1 MNQFDSL
8 YTYLRQAF
16 DASVF
21 DNTYFDSWM
30 SDIRLLPSMKNMG
43 LGQIRVGV
51 RQYNAVFDWQRWPW
65 RQINP
70 DLLLCA
76 VLTWRN
82 EQTNDLYS
90 QLELDAPDIYVGT
103 PEDNIAEVTISMP
116 LADAIILI
124 PDESGPVTMNSQRYR
139 LDEPEIWLARDVTVS
154 AVSKRG
160 DV

>member
-21 DNTYFDSWM
+21 DNTWFDSWM

-43 LGQIRVGV
+43 LGQIRMGI

-65 RQINP
+65 RQIDP

-76 VLTWRN
+76 MLIWRN
-82 EQTNDLYS
+82 EQANDLYS
-90 QLELDAPDIYVGT
+90 QLELDAPDISIEPT
-103 PEDNIAEVTISMP
+103 DDNIAEVTISMP
-116 LADAIILI
+116 LADAIVLI
-124 PDESGPVTMNSQRYR
+124 PDESGPIIMDDIRYR
-139 LDEPEIWLARDVTVS
+139 LDKPEIWLAQDVTVS